1 MLESRLWHWTGEAPN
16 SPLADSE
23 IADDLLEC
31 VLARR
36 SPMSSAAV
44 PTHAEIPPPAIEEV
58 SKGIYAYL
66 QLDGSWFLNNAGC
79 IVGEKTVTVV
89 DSTGTEARA
98 RAWHAA
104 IRRVTEK
111 PVSTLID
118 THAHGDHTY
127 GNFMFAESAIIAS
140 EVCRKEIIASGT
152 GAFALFPM
160 VDFGEC
166 PVTPPTVT
174 FEDKLSVY
182 VDDLKIELQFMAP
195 AHTTT
200 DIVAWIPERK
210 LLFSGDLIFNGGTP
224 FALAGSIG
232 GWLEALDRNEALGPE
247 TIVPGH
253 GPVAGPGVI
262 QEVRDYLLFIQETAK
277 RGLEAG
283 TPPLEL
289 AQSLDL
295 GKFDSL
301 HDKERLVPNLHRAY
315 SELRGEQWGKALDF
329 RQMFADMLTYNG
341 GQPLR
346 CLA

>member
-1 MLESRLWHWTGEAPN
+1 
-16 SPLADSE
+16 
-23 IADDLLEC
+23 
-31 VLARR
+31 
-36 SPMSSAAV
+36 MSSAVV
-44 PTHAEIPPPAIEEV
+44 PAHAEIPPPAIEEV
-58 SKGIYAYL
+58 SKGIYAYI
-66 QLDGSWFLNNAGC
+66 QLDGSWFLNNAGA
-79 IVGEKTVTVV
+79 IVGERTATVV

-104 IRRVTEK
+104 LRQVTPN
-111 PVSTLID
+111 PVAALIN

-140 EVCRKEIIASGT
+140 EPCRDEIIAGGIS
-152 GAFALFPM
+152 AQPLFVG
-160 VDFGEC
+160 VDFGDT

-174 FEDKLSVY
+174 FKDRLTVY
-182 VDDLKIELQFMAP
+182 VDDLEVQLMFVAP
-195 AHTTT
+195 AHTGT

-210 LLFSGDLIFNGGTP
+210 LLFAGDVIFNRGTP

-232 GWLEALDRNEALGPE
+232 GWLEALDRIEALGAE

-253 GPVAGPGVI
+253 GPVSGPEVI
-262 QEVRDYLLFIQETAK
+262 GEVRAYLQFVQETAK

-295 GKFDSL
+295 GRFEAL

-315 SELRGEQWGKALDF
+315 SELRGERWGKGLDY
-329 RQMFADMLTYNG
+329 RQLFAEMLVFNG
-341 GQPLR
+341 NQPLR